1 MLAAQA
7 MMAIE
12 LSQLL
17 AGCPNVFKVFARQ
30 DGSMLPLFIV
40 FLMIVLWLVASA
52 TNLTGITLQRQRL
65 QAQADQK
72 VLTVH
77 ANGSFLPNQTSEIAM
92 CEKFELPIKLI
103 GLPTTHEICVRSAAR

>member
-1 MLAAQA
+1 M
-7 MMAIE
+7 
-12 LSQLL
+12 
-17 AGCPNVFKVFARQ
+17 FARQ

-40 FLMIVLWLVASA
+40 FLMIVLWLAASA

-72 VLTVH
+72 VLAVH
-77 ANGSFLPNQTSEIAM
+77 ANGSFLPNQTAEIAM

-103 GLPTTHEICVRSAAR
+103 GLPTTHELCVRSAAR